1 MRAIIVLCGALV
13 AAPGWTAPVQTKMPP
28 APTAD
33 ELIARHIEARGGAE
47 RLKSIQS
54 LRREGRLLVAFGDQ
68 IIELH
73 LVDLQARPGRR
84 RVEATLQ
91 GLTDVQAYD
100 GKEAWQIDPFQG
112 RKDPERLAPD
122 EVKTLVLGAD
132 LDTPLV
138 DYRAKGHSVQYLGLE
153 DVEGSPAHKLR
164 VALKSGDEI
173 TYFMDPDSMMVIRAI
188 EKQLVRGTEKEVET
202 DFGEYERVNGVWEPM
217 SEESG
222 AKGSSANEK
231 ERSLFEKAEANVP
244 LNDAV
249 FAFPVAAQATKESA
263 K

>member
-13 AAPGWTAPVQTKMPP
+13 AAPGWTTPVQTQM
-28 APTAD
+28 
-33 ELIARHIEARGGAE
+33 
-47 RLKSIQS
+47 
-54 LRREGRLLVAFGDQ
+54 
-68 IIELH
+68 
-73 LVDLQARPGRR
+73 
-84 RVEATLQ
+84 
-91 GLTDVQAYD
+91 
-100 GKEAWQIDPFQG
+100 
-112 RKDPERLAPD
+112 APD
-122 EVKTLVLGAD
+122 EVRTLVLGAD

-138 DYRAKGHSVQYLGLE
+138 DYRAKGHSVEYLGLE

-164 VALKSGDEI
+164 VTLKSGDEV
-173 TYFMDPDSMMVIRAI
+173 TYFIDPDSMMVIRAV

>member
-1 MRAIIVLCGALV
+1 MTGGVRFQSPS
-13 AAPGWTAPVQTKMPP
+13 APR
-28 APTAD
+28 AD

-138 DYRAKGHSVQYLGLE
+138 DYRAKGHSVEYLG
-153 DVEGSPAHKLR
+153 
-164 VALKSGDEI
+164 
-173 TYFMDPDSMMVIRAI
+173 
-188 EKQLVRGTEKEVET
+188 
-202 DFGEYERVNGVWEPM
+202 
-217 SEESG
+217 
-222 AKGSSANEK
+222 
-231 ERSLFEKAEANVP
+231 
-244 LNDAV
+244 
-249 FAFPVAAQATKESA
+249 
-263 K
+263 